1 MRLDSTPIEATD
13 ADSELLADIIWFI
26 KGRQSAMRDKD
37 ERCELDSSHV
47 EALRKFRALFQD
59 MRQMQNKL
67 QEAERLAC
75 AAVRRADLAECW
87 LGVSVRKSDA
97 LKSRI
102 AKMRSK

>member
-1 MRLDSTPIEATD
+1 MRIDSTTIEATD

-47 EALRKFRALFQD
+47 EALRKFRALFHD

-67 QEAERLAC
+67 QEAERLTC
-75 AAVRRADLAECW
+75 AAVSRADLSEFW
-87 LGVSVRKSDA
+87 LRMSARRIKA

-102 AKMRSK
+102 EKMRRK